1 MTNESDTEELVN
13 KTTETVVNTLNDVFK
28 SKTFKCSIYLLKYIN
43 DKDEEYFNRFIKMFR
58 KFTPQEKMQVMSN
71 VRANLIEQG
80 RLKKQQDSSK
90 MIEETDKTLIRE
102 MGIPYD
108 VFEQLDFDEQQKL
121 IQQHRQEKRRQSK
134 CDSESVMIGSGE
146 DAIFVKMKRGQKY
159 MLSDGTIVR
168 AGDTPEKAKARL
180 EDRLDNV
187 VYSKPVALVR
197 RLVRKIKN
205 R

>member
-1 MTNESDTEELVN
+1 MTNEKDTEELVN
-13 KTTETVVNTLNDVFK
+13 KTTETVVNTLNDDFK

-146 DAIFVKMKRGQKY
+146 HATFIDKKCGETLI
-159 MLSDGTIVR
+159 LDDGTVVMV
-168 AGDTPEKAKARL
+168 GDTPEQSRKRL
-180 EDRLDNV
+180 EDRMDDA
-187 VYSKPVALVR
+187 VYTKPVALMK
-197 RLVRKIKN
+197 KIK
-205 R
+205 RRIVKR